1 MNKSEDH
8 IRLQSLIARDDTV
21 FTDIYN
27 QYWESLF
34 KYAMRILSNEDMAA
48 DIVQETFVTFWEMC
62 AKLGE
67 VRSIK
72 AYLFIMTRNLAF
84 KRFREQ
90 LKRVEIEDR
99 LVEFYGSS
107 ERNTE
112 WSVGAKELSA
122 LLDAEI
128 ENLPERMREVFLLSR
143 KEHLSYKEIA
153 ERLNISDQT
162 VKKQIYNSL
171 KYLRLK
177 IDKEYIPYLTLL
189 LFIDCL

>member
-1 MNKSEDH
+1 MNKNEDQ
-8 IRLQSLIARDDTV
+8 IRLQSLIAGDDEV
-21 FTDIYN
+21 FTAIYQ

-34 KYAMRILSNEDMAA
+34 KYAMRILSDQDLAA
-48 DIVQETFVTFWEMC
+48 DVVQETFITFWELC
-62 AKLGE
+62 GKLDK

-72 AYLFIMTRNLAF
+72 SYLFIMARNLAF

-90 LKRVEIEDR
+90 LRRSEIEDK
-99 LVEFYGSS
+99 LVEFYSSS

-112 WSVGAKELSA
+112 WSIAENELSA

-128 ENLPERMREVFLLSR
+128 EKLPERMREVFLLSR

-171 KYLRLK
+171 KQLRLK
-177 IDKEYIPYLTLL
+177 IDKEYIPYLALL
-189 LFIDCL
+189 LFSDFL